1 MGSVGGVRD
10 DRNNVVAR
18 PFRFSVGLGG
28 GESRAEWRK
37 KARQA
42 EDLGYDVITVPDH
55 LGMISP
61 FPAVIAMA
69 EATDRVRVGTMVL
82 DGAFYRS
89 AWLARDVASVAQLTD
104 GRFEL
109 GLGAGPDF
117 AKPEFDALGLPFPS
131 GRQRIEH
138 LRELIVDTKALFA
151 GDHQPP
157 VQHRI
162 PLLVAGGGDRLLR
175 VAAEYADTIS
185 LAGIPVD
192 SDIDSDEAGD
202 AALARRSRFVR
213 EAAGTRF
220 ADIELGLTVQ
230 AVEVEGHGEVDLTIP
245 RMFQPTFSDAQLR
258 HLPGFLH
265 GSARDIADT
274 LRRYR
279 DEYSVTHFS
288 INEAQ
293 MTALAKVIEDLR

>member
-1 MGSVGGVRD
+1 MND
-10 DRNNVVAR
+10 DRNDVTPR
-18 PFRFSVGLGG
+18 PFRFSVGIGG
-28 GESRAEWRK
+28 GDSRAEWRK

-61 FPAVIAMA
+61 FPALITMA
-69 EATDRVRVGTMVL
+69 EATNRVHVGTMVL

-117 AKPEFDALGLPFPS
+117 AKPEFEALGLPFPS

-138 LRELIVDTKALFA
+138 LRELIVETKALFA

-157 VQHRI
+157 VHHHI

-175 VAAEYADTIS
+175 VAAEHADTVS
-185 LAGIPVD
+185 LAGISVD
-192 SDIDSDEAGD
+192 ADIDSDEIGD
-202 AALARRSRFVR
+202 AALGRRSQFVR

-220 ADIELGLTVQ
+220 AAIELGLTVQ
-230 AVEVEGHGEVDLTIP
+230 AVEVEGHGEVDLTLP
-245 RMFQPTFSDAQLR
+245 RMFQPHLSDTQLR

-265 GSARDIADT
+265 GSARTIADT

-288 INEAQ
+288 VNEAQ

>member
-1 MGSVGGVRD
+1 M
-10 DRNNVVAR
+10 APR

-28 GESRAEWRK
+28 ADSRAEWRK
-37 KARQA
+37 KAQQA

-61 FPAVIAMA
+61 FPALITMA
-69 EATDRVRVGTMVL
+69 EATNRVRVGTMVL

-89 AWLARDVASVAQLTD
+89 AWLARDVASVTQLTD

-117 AKPEFDALGLPFPS
+117 AKPEFEALGLPFPS

-138 LRELIVDTKALFA
+138 LRDLIVDTKALFA

-157 VQHRI
+157 VHHDI

-175 VAAEYADTIS
+175 VAAEHADTIS
-185 LAGIPVD
+185 LAGIPVGA
-192 SDIDSDEAGD
+192 DIDSDEIGDTALGRRAQFVRD
-202 AALARRSRFVR
+202 AA
-213 EAAGTRF
+213 GPRF
-220 ADIELGLTVQ
+220 ADIELGVTVQ
-230 AVEVEGHGEVDLTIP
+230 AVEVEGHGEADLTLA
-245 RMFQPTFSDAQLR
+245 RMFQPDFSDAQLR

-265 GSARDIADT
+265 GSARSIADT

-279 DEYSVTHFS
+279 DEYSITHYS
-288 INEAQ
+288 VNEEQ
-293 MTALAKVIEDLR
+293 MTDLAKVIEDLR